1 MLGPH
6 HPPTPQRVVPAGD
19 FQSAARSRPDN
30 KTYGALAGVI
40 IFLVWLWITNLA
52 ILLGPEFDAEM
63 NRQRAVAGGHP
74 AEKEPYVQP
83 RDTRKWD
90 EEDRRRFES

>member
-1 MLGPH
+1 
-6 HPPTPQRVVPAGD
+6 
-19 FQSAARSRPDN
+19 
-30 KTYGALAGVI
+30 
-40 IFLVWLWITNLA
+40 VWLWITNLA
-52 ILLGPEFDAEM
+52 ILLGPEFDADM